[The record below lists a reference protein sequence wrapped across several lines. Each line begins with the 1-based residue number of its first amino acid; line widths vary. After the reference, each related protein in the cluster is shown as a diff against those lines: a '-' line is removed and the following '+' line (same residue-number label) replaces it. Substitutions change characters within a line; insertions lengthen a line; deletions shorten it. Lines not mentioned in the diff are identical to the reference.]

1 MPTSYKK
8 NSSPLHQY
16 SDYFREIGLFN
27 KINKFSELENRIKKL
42 DKIPGRT
49 LDQTKGDAF
58 EVFTEAFLNITNKFH
73 IKKVYPTG
81 KVPIKVLSKMKMN
94 ILDKGYDGIFI
105 TKNGEINSYQV
116 KFLSNNDNLS
126 WSKLSILLGLVRL

>member
-58 EVFTEAFLNITNKFH
+58 EVFTEAFLNITNKFLL
-73 IKKVYPTG
+73 K
-81 KVPIKVLSKMKMN
+81 
-94 ILDKGYDGIFI
+94 FI
-105 TKNGEINSYQV
+105 QQA
-116 KFLSNNDNLS
+116 KFQ
-126 WSKLSILLGLVRL
+126 